1 MALADSLIK
10 VADKLLTRFNV
21 TDRKVY
27 KRTFTRTGGDAL
39 IGRPGSVTSRDV
51 ALDPPPA
58 VQLITSSYLSMAVG
72 ANGLVQI
79 GDYLMTV
86 SPNALSRA
94 DLQNPNIA
102 LVFSPGPSEEE
113 LVITTFNPVMANGK
127 DVVFEVVARS
137 NKR

>member
-137 NKR
+137 KKR